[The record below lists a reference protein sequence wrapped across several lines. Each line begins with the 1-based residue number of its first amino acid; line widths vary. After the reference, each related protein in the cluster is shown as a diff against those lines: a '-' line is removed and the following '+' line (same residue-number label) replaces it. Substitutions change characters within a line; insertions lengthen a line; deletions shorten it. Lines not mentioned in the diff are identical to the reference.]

1 MTVSPP
7 LRRLLRRVL
16 PVLLLVPLAAAIR
29 PVAFSVL
36 DQRFFA
42 YFQAKRPTPAW
53 RSVAVVG
60 IDAVTRREVFQRP
73 VYPLSRHQGQHARL
87 TQRLAQAGARAII
100 FDLELSAETFPEP
113 PDSLAAALR
122 AAGAVYLPLSLR
134 ESVTEGT
141 RSLTVARRPD
151 PLLVAASRGAF
162 VIDFRIDPDGTI
174 RRFRRDARLDRLG
187 LETLPERLSGFRV
200 PQPVPIL
207 FPSLTRP
214 IPQVSYAAVL
224 RGDPAALAILRDR
237 IVFVG
242 EVGVQAEDFV
252 AVPGLQDVGDGVR
265 TTGLPGVAV
274 LAAAT
279 ETLMLGA
286 PLRDASSAAVA
297 GWLLAWSL
305 GVATMI
311 PRRRPLR
318 ATFALLGWIAL
329 ALTATGLLQVY
340 GSVVF
345 PGGLLLGAL
354 LLSGGYALVAT
365 YVETLRDLHASEMA
379 AAVMQRDLL
388 LARANQE
395 RFLPQAMPKIPG
407 CEAWGINVSS
417 AAVSGDYYDVIQPPG
432 EDRVLLAIA
441 DVSGKGLPA
450 SLVMSSV
457 QAALHSHAMRR
468 GYDLESTVDGL
479 NTLLCESTNATTFVT
494 MFLGELDPATRR
506 LRFARAGHDLPILVS
521 ADGSVLRMEAGGL
534 PLGMFPGL
542 PCPVEEITL
551 APGDVLCL
559 YTDGVTEARDAKG
572 EEFGIERVE
581 QALRTHRKET
591 AAEIGTAVR
600 RAVEGFSGLTTQAD
614 DMTLLVL
621 RVLPLR
627 LFEAPDA

>member
-1 MTVSPP
+1 MTMSSPI
-7 LRRLLRRVL
+7 RRFVRRVL
-16 PVLLLVPLAAAIR
+16 PVLLLVPVAVAIR

-36 DQRFFA
+36 DQRFYA
-42 YFQAKRPTPAW
+42 YFQAKRPVPAW

-60 IDAVTRREVFQRP
+60 IDAATRREVFP
-73 VYPLSRHQGQHARL
+73 KPIYPLSRHQGPHARL
-87 TQRLAQAGARAII
+87 TQRLAQAGVRAIV
-100 FDLELSAETFPEP
+100 FDLELSTETFPQP
-113 PDSLAAALR
+113 PDSLAEALR
-122 AAGAVYLPLSLR
+122 AAGMVHLPLSMR
-134 ESVTEGT
+134 ESVSEGS
-141 RSLTVARRPD
+141 RSLSVARRPD

-187 LETLPERLSGFRV
+187 LETMPERLSGFRV
-200 PQPVPIL
+200 TGPVPIL

-224 RGDPAALAILRDR
+224 QGDPAVLATLRDR

-242 EVGVQAEDFV
+242 EVGAQAEDFV
-252 AVPGLQDVGDGVR
+252 AVPGLQDVGEGVR

-274 LAAAT
+274 LAATT
-279 ETLMLGA
+279 ETLLLGA

-305 GVATMI
+305 GIAMLI

-318 ATFALLGWIAL
+318 ATFAVLGWIVL

-340 GSVVF
+340 GSLVV

-365 YVETLRDLHASEMA
+365 YVETLRDLHASELA
-379 AAVMQRDLL
+379 AAAMQHELV

-395 RFLPQAMPKIPG
+395 RFLPKAMPEIPG

-417 AAVSGDYYDVIQPPG
+417 AAVSGDYYDVIRRPG
-432 EDRVLLAIA
+432 QDRVLLAMA

-468 GYDLESTVDGL
+468 DYDLESTVDGL
-479 NTLLCESTNATTFVT
+479 NTLLCESTRPTTFVT

-506 LRFARAGHDLPILVS
+506 LRFARAGHDLPILIS
-521 ADGSVLRMEAGGL
+521 SDGSVRRLEAGGL
-534 PLGMFPGL
+534 FLGMFPGL

-551 APGDVLCL
+551 SLGDVLCL

-572 EEFGIERVE
+572 EEFGIERLE
-581 QALRTHRKET
+581 QTLRVHAHQT
-591 AAEIGTAVR
+591 ASQIGTAAR
-600 RAVEGFSGLTTQAD
+600 LAVEGFSGLTTQAD

-621 RVLPLR
+621 RVLPGVDV
-627 LFEAPDA
+627 PGD